1 MHEYL
6 ANQLGAL
13 ALILTDRVEAAMGG
27 RSSTAAAILASL
39 RHQGPMTG
47 TGLARVVGVAQPTC
61 VRVVDGLAAE
71 GLVERGPKSGRD
83 VLLQLTASGAGEAE
97 RLGRAR
103 LAAIYPLLDDMTLG
117 EGVTLGMMAA
127 QLMAAATDSPR
138 AGKRH
143 CRLCDHGICNGEACP
158 VGARVDEMQSRV
170 TSGG

>member
-13 ALILTDRVEAAMGG
+13 ALILTDRVEKAMDG

-47 TGLARVVGVAQPTC
+47 TGLARIVGVAQPTC

-83 VLLQLTASGAGEAE
+83 VLLQLTPRGAVEAE
-97 RLGRAR
+97 RLGKAR

-127 QLMAAATDSPR
+127 QLMAAATDSPQ

-143 CRLCDHGICNGEACP
+143 CRLCDHELCNGEACP
-158 VGARVDEMQSRV
+158 VGTRVDEIQSEV
-170 TSGG
+170 TSND

>member
-13 ALILTDRVEAAMGG
+13 ALILNDRVEAAMDG

-47 TGLARVVGVAQPTC
+47 TSLARIVGVAQPTC

-71 GLVERGPKSGRD
+71 GLLARGPKSGRD
-83 VLLQLTASGAGEAE
+83 VRLELTPRGAAEAE

-117 EGVTLGMMAA
+117 EGVALGMMAA
-127 QLMAAATDSPR
+127 QLMAAATDGPQ
-138 AGKRH
+138 AAKRH
-143 CRLCDHGICNGEACP
+143 CRLCDHGLCQGEACP
-158 VGARVDEMQSRV
+158 VGARAEELERAAAA
-170 TSGG
+170 T